1 MRALTLAI
9 CWITCLCGSNP
20 CSAANSVVPVG
31 AAKMD
36 ITPSGPIRL
45 TGYGNR
51 RTESAKAAQKI
62 WAKALAIGADGGDGP
77 AVLITVENC
86 GMTPAIRDAVA
97 KQLSETA
104 KVRSERLAVTV
115 SHSHTAPCLTDWA
128 PYIFGEDIPDDQQRR
143 IDKYTGELI
152 GKMVQVAIE
161 ALANRRPAQLAW
173 TQGTVPFAANRRVL
187 KNSKWAGFGNQPDG
201 PVDHSLPILVAR
213 ETGGKLLAV
222 VANYACHCTTLT
234 GSFNQISGDWS
245 GFAQDYIENDHP
257 GAVALITIGCG
268 ADANPEPR
276 GEVEHAQ
283 QHGRA
288 MADEVA
294 RLLKA
299 DLKPINPNLSCK
311 LRKIDLPFDKLPTR
325 EQWEAKTKEQRRA
338 TAYHARKFL
347 ERLDAGE
354 KLPTTVSYP
363 VATWTFGDDLAVVFL
378 GGEVVVDY
386 AIRLK
391 DEFDAK
397 RLWITAYANDVPC
410 YIASRRVLREGG
422 YEVDGSMIYYA
433 RPTRLAPAVE
443 NLIVDSVKE
452 LLPPGFESGP

>member
-1 MRALTLAI
+1 MQALTLAI
-9 CWITCLCGSNP
+9 CWITCLSVLNP
-20 CSAANSVVPVG
+20 CGAANAVVPAG
-31 AAKMD
+31 AAKTD
-36 ITPSGPIRL
+36 ITPNYPIRL

-51 RTESAKAAQKI
+51 RTESEKVAQKI
-62 WAKALAIGADGGDGP
+62 WAKALAIGSDEGDGP

-97 KQLSETA
+97 KRLNETA
-104 KVRSERLAVTV
+104 KIRSERLAVSV

-128 PYIFGEDIPDDQQRR
+128 PYLFGEDIPDDQQQR
-143 IDKYTGELI
+143 IDRYTGELI
-152 GKMVQVAIE
+152 EKMVQVAVD
-161 ALANRRPAQLAW
+161 ALANRRPAHLAW
-173 TQGTVPFAANRRVL
+173 SQGTVSFAGNRRVL
-187 KNSKWAGFGNQPDG
+187 RNSKWAGFGEQPDG

-268 ADANPEPR
+268 ADANPKPR
-276 GEVEHAQ
+276 GELEHAR

-288 MADEVA
+288 LADEVA

-299 DLKPINPNLSCK
+299 GLKPIDPNPHCQ

-347 ERLDAGE
+347 DRLDAGE
-354 KLPTTVSYP
+354 KLPASISYP
-363 VATWTFGDDLAVVFL
+363 VATWTFGDDLAIVFL

-391 DEFDAK
+391 DEFDAS

-422 YEVDGSMIYYA
+422 YEADGSMIYYA
-433 RPTRLAPAVE
+433 RPTRLAPPVE
-443 NLIVDSVKE
+443 DLIVDSVEE
-452 LLPPGFESGP
+452 LLPADYKSGS